1 MKKKI
6 AGKDLTREA
15 PRSPRIRVGGY
26 AILGRTIDKCR
37 ALVAGDI
44 GEYHFDCPL
53 DNTLFGFK
61 GVKGDDFKAQIEH
74 GASDQE
80 MVEWLN
86 SNGEKKRPEEIKR
99 WCEKVEV
106 DSLYNDPEKR
116 DFFSEETKKLGL
128 DPAKTTTF
136 EWLELD
142 DKVSYAQA
150 AA

>member
-1 MKKKI
+1 MKKKVT
-6 AGKDLTREA
+6 GKDLTREA

-37 ALVAGDI
+37 ALVAGNI

-61 GVKGDDFKAQIEH
+61 GMKGDDFKAQIES

-86 SNGEKKRPEEIKR
+86 RNGEKKTPEEITR
-99 WCEKVEV
+99 WGKKVETS
-106 DSLYNDPEKR
+106 SLYNDPEKR
-116 DFFSEETKKLGL
+116 DFFTEATRKLGL

-136 EWLELD
+136 EWLEID
-142 DKVSYAQA
+142 DRVSHAEQA
-150 AA
+150 A